1 MTYGQ
6 LLLGFQSSS
15 LLDSLVVVREAKNK
29 TVSILGIR
37 VFRNVRS
44 YVVQHLLVFLDC
56 LPGWSSHY
64 SRESSSHLQTL
75 LLEGFSLD

>member
-6 LLLGFQSSS
+6 LLLGFQSSF
-15 LLDSLVVVREAKNK
+15 LLDSLVMVRGEKIK

-37 VFRNVRS
+37 IFRSVRS

-56 LPGWSSHY
+56 LPGWPSHSSG
-64 SRESSSHLQTL
+64 ESSSHLQTL